1 MPDSEMSATELQ
13 ANRTKWRRYLADYMA
28 TCDAITRAEAK
39 VAGAIAGT
47 TNGAQ
52 LATLASQRAGLA
64 IQQSLVDEKEN
75 AAVQGMGRISPPTK
89 EEVEAHQAAAAAVA
103 NRTANNMG
111 ATAAVKTA
119 TQLAQAFAGLHKP

>member
-1 MPDSEMSATELQ
+1 MPQAQMSATDLQ
-13 ANRTKWRRYLADYMA
+13 ANRTKWRLYLADYMA
-28 TCDAITRAEAK
+28 SCDAITRAEAK
-39 VAGAIAGT
+39 VAAAIAGT

-52 LATLASQRAGLA
+52 LASLAAQRADLA

-89 EEVEAHQAAAAAVA
+89 DEVEAHQAAAAAIA

-119 TQLAQAFAGLHKP
+119 TQLAQAFAQLHA